1 MWGLPR
7 CLLTRAILPVQTQQ
21 EQAQKKQ
28 QERRERELSLKRQQR
43 ELAKQGKKP
52 FFLKKCKYSV

>member
-1 MWGLPR
+1 MLP
-7 CLLTRAILPVQTQQ
+7 RAILSVQTQQ

-28 QERRERELSLKRQQR
+28 QKQRERELSFKRRQR

-52 FFLKKCKYSV
+52 FFLKKCKYRV